1 MISTASGETCRI
13 LQWKPSVAHSTTGS
27 HRILALEAQGLDL
40 VSALF
45 IDLET
50 EAVRPAVLTVTMA
63 AHDSSARWRTFLNEA
78 KEDDILLM
86 LSKQSPP
93 YLEIPFHELQAFD
106 PDFADDVLQ
115 HPRQILDRG
124 SQTLVEICRE
134 RGEDIDAILRVG
146 DLPRDSRRS
155 LRDIGTADIERLRS
169 VEVIITKISDLKPR
183 LHIAVF
189 TCEAC
194 GNTIEVSQKNEREL
208 VEPLRCPTDS
218 GCGGSR
224 NSKDN
229 PTRFNL
235 VVNVSRMVNNQWIEI
250 QEPPESVPSGAQP
263 TRGSVL
269 VEGDQVN
276 RHLPGERIIANVMP
290 VVRSE
295 VRRNRKTPMFDI
307 IYHLVSSEH
316 ESTPFNEIKISE
328 EDMEK
333 ILEISR
339 REDLVG
345 LMQNSIAPSVFAT
358 GVMHYVKRSL
368 ALQLFGGVSR
378 INQDKTRTR
387 GDIHILLM
395 GDPGVAKSQ
404 VLDYMSKISPRGK
417 LASGGGVSGAGLTAA
432 AVRDAFGDGRFAL
445 EAGVLPLSDRGLAAI
460 DEFDKISDD
469 DRKVMHPAM
478 EQQQI
483 HVAKGGITATLPSR
497 CAILAAANPKE
508 GRFSKRGPNQSVMR
522 SFNETGLPAPLA
534 SRFDIIWMMR
544 DEVRVEDDERIAKYI
559 LDTRTQG
566 VSETKIEEAISMD
579 PSDELKDQI
588 YSTTVD
594 GTEHL
599 TLEFLRKYIAYAKR
613 NHHPNLNS
621 DARAKILEY
630 YTDER
635 QSYGRDDQMG
645 ESEVIPITARAL
657 EALIRLTEAHA
668 RMHLRD
674 TATGE
679 DARVALAVFRH
690 WRDESGIED
699 DSELYSGISASVR
712 SNNTTIRN
720 IVREICHSGDGTA
733 NITDIYNSA
742 SARKIPETTVDD
754 VIQRMLM
761 SGELFSPRN
770 DFYQF
775 AR

>member
-1 MISTASGETCRI
+1 M
-13 LQWKPSVAHSTTGS
+13 
-27 HRILALEAQGLDL
+27 
-40 VSALF
+40 
-45 IDLET
+45 
-50 EAVRPAVLTVTMA
+50 TMA
-63 AHDSSARWRTFLNEA
+63 AHDSSARWRTFLTEA
-78 KEDDILLM
+78 KEDDILLI
-86 LSKQSPP
+86 LSKQSSP
-93 YLEIPFHELQAFD
+93 YLDIPFHELQAFD
-106 PDFADDVLQ
+106 PEFAEDVLQ

-134 RGEDIDAILRVG
+134 RGEDIDAMLRVG
-146 DLPRDSRRS
+146 ELPRDSRRN

-250 QEPPESVPSGAQP
+250 QELPESVPSGAQP

-276 RHLPGERIIANVMP
+276 RHLPGERIVANVMP

-295 VRRNRKTPMFDI
+295 VKRNRNTPMFDI
-307 IYHLVSSEH
+307 IHHLISSDH
-316 ESTPFNEIKISE
+316 ESTPFNEIKIND
-328 EDMEK
+328 EDREK

-339 REDLVG
+339 RDDLIG

-378 INQDKTRTR
+378 INQDRTRTR

-404 VLDYMSKISPRGK
+404 VLNYMSKISPRGK

-460 DEFDKISDD
+460 DEFDKISDE

-478 EQQQI
+478 EQQEI

-497 CAILAAANPKE
+497 CAILAAANPKD
-508 GRFSKRGPNQSVMR
+508 GRCSKRGPNQSVMR
-522 SFNETGLPAPLA
+522 SYSETGLPPPLA

-544 DEVRVEDDERIAKYI
+544 DEVKIEDDERIARYI
-559 LDTRTQG
+559 LDNRTKG
-566 VSETKIEEAISMD
+566 VSETKIEEAMSLD
-579 PSDELKDQI
+579 PSEEVKDEI
-588 YSTTVD
+588 YAFTVD
-594 GTEHL
+594 NTEHL
-599 TLEFLRKYIAYAKR
+599 SLEFLRKYIAYAKR
-613 NHHPNLNS
+613 NHHPDLNS

-635 QSYGRDDQMG
+635 QSYGREDQMG
-645 ESEVIPITARAL
+645 DSEVIPITARAL

-679 DARVALAVFRH
+679 DAKVALAVFRH

-699 DSELYSGISASVR
+699 DSELYSGISATAR

-720 IVREICHSGDGTA
+720 IVRDICHSGDGTA
-733 NITDIYNSA
+733 SVTDIYNAA

-754 VIQRMLM
+754 VLQRMLV

-770 DFYQF
+770 DIYSF

>member
-1 MISTASGETCRI
+1 
-13 LQWKPSVAHSTTGS
+13 
-27 HRILALEAQGLDL
+27 
-40 VSALF
+40 
-45 IDLET
+45 
-50 EAVRPAVLTVTMA
+50 MA
-63 AHDSSARWRTFLNEA
+63 AHDSSARWRTFLTEA
-78 KEDDILLM
+78 KEPDILLI
-86 LSKQSPP
+86 LSKQSEP

-106 PDFADDVLQ
+106 PEFADDVLQ

-134 RGEDIDAILRVG
+134 RGEDIDAMLRVG
-146 DLPRDSRRS
+146 ELPRDSRRN
-155 LRDIGTADIERLRS
+155 LRDIGTADIEQLRS

-194 GNTIEVSQKNEREL
+194 GNTIEVGQKNEREL

-224 NSKDN
+224 TSKEN

-235 VVNVSRMVNNQWIEI
+235 VINVSRMVNNQWIEI
-250 QEPPESVPSGAQP
+250 QELPENVPSGAQP
-263 TRGSVL
+263 TRGTVL

-276 RHLPGERIIANVMP
+276 RHLPGERIVANVMP

-295 VRRNRKTPMFDI
+295 VRRNRKTPMFDV

-316 ESTPFNEIKISE
+316 ESTPFNEIKISD
-328 EDMEK
+328 EDRDK
-333 ILEISR
+333 IVEISR
-339 REDLVG
+339 REDLMG

-358 GVMHYVKRSL
+358 GTMHYVKRSL

-378 INQDKTRTR
+378 VNRDRTRTR

-404 VLDYMSKISPRGK
+404 VLNYMSKISPRGK

-432 AVRDAFGDGRFAL
+432 AVKDAFGDGRFAL

-460 DEFDKISDD
+460 DEFDKISED

-483 HVAKGGITATLPSR
+483 NVAKGGITATLPSR
-497 CAILAAANPKE
+497 CAILAAANPKD
-508 GRFSKRGPNQSVMR
+508 GRFSKRGLNQSIMR
-522 SFNETGLPAPLA
+522 SFNETGLPPPLA
-534 SRFDIIWMMR
+534 SRFDIIWMLR
-544 DEVRVEDDERIAKYI
+544 DEVKVEDDERIARYI

-579 PSDELKDQI
+579 PSEEVKDEI
-588 YSTTVD
+588 YALTVD
-594 GTEHL
+594 DTEHL
-599 TLEFLRKYIAYAKR
+599 SLEFLRKYIAYAKR
-613 NHHPNLNS
+613 NHHPDLNE
-621 DARAKILEY
+621 DARAKILHY

-635 QSYGRDDQMG
+635 QKFGREDQALQSVD

-657 EALIRLTEAHA
+657 EGLIRLTEAHA

-679 DARVALAVFRH
+679 DASVALAVFRH
-690 WRDESGIED
+690 WREESNIVD
-699 DSELYSGISASVR
+699 DSELYSGVSATAR

-720 IVREICHSGDGTA
+720 IVRDICSSGDGSA
-733 NITDIYNSA
+733 NITEIYNAA
-742 SARKIPETTVDD
+742 SARKIPDTTVDD
-754 VIQRMLM
+754 VIQRMLV

-770 DFYQF
+770 DIYQF